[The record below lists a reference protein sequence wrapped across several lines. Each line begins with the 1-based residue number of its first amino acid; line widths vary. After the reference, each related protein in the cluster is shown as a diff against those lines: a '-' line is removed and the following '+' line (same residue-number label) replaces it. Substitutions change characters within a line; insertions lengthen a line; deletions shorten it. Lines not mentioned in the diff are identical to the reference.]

1 MNSMMTDGLA
11 LVARVLLASLFIVA
25 GYDKIAGFG
34 GIAGAIASKG
44 LPMAQI
50 LAGATIA
57 LEVLGGLLLVI
68 GFKAR
73 WVAIAFAA
81 FTLVATFLFH
91 AYWALPEAQQ
101 FVQKLM
107 FLKNL
112 AIVGGLLMIVAYGP
126 GRWSVDKR

>member
-1 MNSMMTDGLA
+1 MNSTLTNGLA
-11 LVARVLLASLFIVA
+11 LAARVLLASLFLVSGFDKIGAFAGTA
-25 GYDKIAGFG
+25 GYIG
-34 GIAGAIASKG
+34 SKG
-44 LPMAQI
+44 LPMPEV
-50 LAGATIA
+50 LAAATIA

-68 GFKAR
+68 GFQAR
-73 WVAIAFAA
+73 WVAFAFAA

-91 AYWALPEAQQ
+91 SYWTMPEAQQ

-112 AIVGGLLMIVAYGP
+112 AIAGGLLMVVAYGP